1 MSDNESMSSDDSD
14 TELFNEEFLQN
25 IPDDSDSSSDDDCFE
40 DAAESNS
47 TLKLEV
53 GRTFFSWKAA
63 FSYIKQW
70 AHHQGFFIRKGRS
83 EKVDTKRRKQ
93 TIVCRWEDNVISI
106 TTLFNEH
113 FGHNLDPSACYFEAK
128 KAFTKPMLDDI
139 EWMSLY
145 GRLKPLEIKRM
156 LRAKYNQKVYN
167 KDLYKLIYKHRK
179 TKAQESNDMSRLLV
193 HLEKCKEN
201 DPRWII
207 FKD

>member
-25 IPDDSDSSSDDDCFE
+25 IPDDSDSS
-40 DAAESNS
+40 
-47 TLKLEV
+47 T
-53 GRTFFSWKAA
+53 
-63 FSYIKQW
+63 
-70 AHHQGFFIRKGRS
+70 
-83 EKVDTKRRKQ
+83 
-93 TIVCRWEDNVISI
+93 
-106 TTLFNEH
+106 
-113 FGHNLDPSACYFEAK
+113 
-128 KAFTKPMLDDI
+128 FTKPMLDDI

-167 KDLYKLIYKHRK
+167 KDLYKVIYKHRK

-201 DPRWII
+201 DSRWII